1 MKEVLTVEEK
11 GHDVDATTYLQYI
24 QNKALFSAD
33 TLECSAVFVRP
44 SEQNYRLYN
53 HTAICE
59 VISHFIKEKKK
70 AQTRRHGVLS
80 SQIASTHTHTDTHA
94 CTRILISSVFPGSL
108 NVLAALFQVNPTHK
122 EVLSAVKVQGHKP
135 YKITPTPPRHVVQ
148 HKRIMHHQ
156 WCFSHLKLKIKN
168 P

>member
-11 GHDVDATTYLQYI
+11 GHDVDSTTYLQYI

-33 TLECSAVFVRP
+33 TLECSAVLVRP
-44 SEQNYRLYN
+44 PVQNHRLYN

-59 VISHFIKEKKK
+59 VISYFMKEKKPK
-70 AQTRRHGVLS
+70 LADMAYSLLKLHPRTHRH
-80 SQIASTHTHTDTHA
+80 
-94 CTRILISSVFPGSL
+94 TRILISSVFPGSL

-122 EVLSAVKVQGHKP
+122 EVLSAVKVQGHKT
-135 YKITPTPPRHVVQ
+135 YKITPTPPHHVVQ
-148 HKRIMHHQ
+148 HKRIMHYQ

>member
-11 GHDVDATTYLQYI
+11 GHDVDSTTYLQYI

-59 VISHFIKEKKK
+59 VISHFIKQKKPK
-70 AQTRRHGVLS
+70 LADMAYSLLKLHPRTHRH
-80 SQIASTHTHTDTHA
+80 ARMHTH
-94 CTRILISSVFPGSL
+94 
-108 NVLAALFQVNPTHK
+108 
-122 EVLSAVKVQGHKP
+122 
-135 YKITPTPPRHVVQ
+135 
-148 HKRIMHHQ
+148 
-156 WCFSHLKLKIKN
+156 SHLHCLSWLFERLGCLI
-168 P
+168 PS